1 MSKLTITVDDAT
13 LKRARLRA
21 LTEGIAVNELLRKFL
36 ELYAAV
42 PADEAAA
49 LDNLLDLSRRSKS
62 RGTGVRRWSRAE
74 LHERA

>member
-62 RGTGVRRWSRAE
+62 RGAGVRRWSRAE